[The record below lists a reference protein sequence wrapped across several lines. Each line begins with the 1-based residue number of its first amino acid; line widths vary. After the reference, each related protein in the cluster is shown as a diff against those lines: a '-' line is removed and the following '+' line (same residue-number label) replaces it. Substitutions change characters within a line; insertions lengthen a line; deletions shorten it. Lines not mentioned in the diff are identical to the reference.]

1 LKAATT
7 STSFALLLGIAQIPP
22 EQMQAAI
29 WVVSDM
35 GRSTLREKYY
45 RAGYPMPMLVFW
57 NVASHELK
65 TPALAAQEGVALVKL
80 QRLCWRTRLS
90 PRTRLCCG
98 RCCYVLALTALADVV
113 E

>member
-1 LKAATT
+1 MVESGYNTDFIRAAARHR
-7 STSFALLLGIAQIPP
+7 SNHAGADAGSNLGRLGYG
-22 EQMQAAI
+22 AI
-29 WVVSDM
+29 
-35 GRSTLREKYY
+35 REKYY
-45 RAGYPMPMLVFW
+45 RAGYPMPVLVFW

-80 QRLCWRTRLS
+80 QRFCWRTRPS

-98 RCCYVLALTALADVV
+98 RCCYALALTALADVV

>member
-1 LKAATT
+1 MVESGYNTDFIRAAARHR
-7 STSFALLLGIAQIPP
+7 SNHARVDAGSNLGRLGHG
-22 EQMQAAI
+22 AI
-29 WVVSDM
+29 
-35 GRSTLREKYY
+35 REKYY
-45 RAGYPMPMLVFW
+45 QACYPMPVLVFW

-80 QRLCWRTRLS
+80 QRFCWRTRPS

-98 RCCYVLALTALADVV
+98 RCCYALALTALADVV